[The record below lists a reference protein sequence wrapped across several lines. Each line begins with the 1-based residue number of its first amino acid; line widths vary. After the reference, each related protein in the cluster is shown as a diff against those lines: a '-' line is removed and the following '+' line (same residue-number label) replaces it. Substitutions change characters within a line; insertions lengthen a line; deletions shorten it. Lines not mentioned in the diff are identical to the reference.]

1 MVGVRARAPTTLAMS
16 EEATTSRDGLR
27 ERSEEKKVG
36 WGYVHRLCRVL
47 EI

>member
-1 MVGVRARAPTTLAMS
+1 MVGVWARALTALAVS

-36 WGYVHRLCRVL
+36 
-47 EI
+47 